1 MPRGYRE
8 GKVPFIGPRF
18 ENGGRYGRKQIPQGT
33 TIPTIKRSKRRGEV
47 RTQKEKDASARKKS
61 NNILKRFP
69 FPKEL
74 FRNDLDSATLYELR
88 SRWLN
93 SHFYLVEAFYQSQR
107 LDDLDRRKAAAREKG
122 NLRQARIL
130 ENGYEYYSLTQVLVT
145 YGKDCHLCHEPI
157 DLKASR
163 RVGIGDW
170 LLGLHIDHLIAVANG
185 GPDTLAN
192 VRPSHAI
199 CNLKKGAS

>member
-1 MPRGYRE
+1 MPRPN
-8 GKVPFIGPRF
+8 KHKDFIGPRF
-18 ENGGRYGRKQIPQGT
+18 ENGGVFKPLVITSFEDRQSRKCL
-33 TIPTIKRSKRRGEV
+33 
-47 RTQKEKDASARKKS
+47 RKAERVKKAQS
-61 NNILKRFP
+61 V
-69 FPKEL
+69 
-74 FRNDLDSATLYELR
+74 
-88 SRWLN
+88 LN
-93 SHFYLVEAFYQSQR
+93 SGSRPKSLVVSNKSSSVDIWERQTKWLDKNVYVLSVFHQSLVQAE
-107 LDDLDRRKAAAREKG
+107 LDRQKAIARASGNRRKE
-122 NLRQARIL
+122 RIL
-130 ENGYEYYSLTQVLVT
+130 ENGYEFYTVTQVLVL

-199 CNLKKGAS
+199 CNLRKGST